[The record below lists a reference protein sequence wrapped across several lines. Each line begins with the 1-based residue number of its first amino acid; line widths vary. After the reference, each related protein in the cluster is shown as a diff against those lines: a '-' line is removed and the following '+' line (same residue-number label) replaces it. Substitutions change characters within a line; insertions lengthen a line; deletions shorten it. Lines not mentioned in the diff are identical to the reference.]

1 MKFTES
7 DSFYRRHDPL
17 LEPVWGDYKQL
28 EAIIA

>member
-7 DSFYRRHDPL
+7 ETFYRRHETL
-17 LEPVWGDYKQL
+17 LEPVWWDYKQL